1 MVPLVRSQRSSGH
14 TPATYPAFAVGKHE
28 ANFTLFQKELPAVRL
43 AVRLETGEQRAA
55 RCSRDADEQA
65 ETFRAFP
72 GHGHRRR
79 EDLAAAVNLGR
90 FAKRTSHRRATIN
103 RPDIGP
109 DLANVAL
116 RRQGREGLGGGEPL
130 LKIRVGMG
138 SAVLLGFLHDRYLCL
153 QSRPAR
159 PVRDRRHEHTR
170 RRVGDVPVH
179 RRHGVVAEKRGQRI
193 KIFGADRVE
202 FVVVARRA
210 TSREPEPHRGH
221 RLNAVLGVNGFILGR
236 DGPALARSG

>member
-1 MVPLVRSQRSSGH
+1 
-14 TPATYPAFAVGKHE
+14 
-28 ANFTLFQKELPAVRL
+28 
-43 AVRLETGEQRAA
+43 
-55 RCSRDADEQA
+55 
-65 ETFRAFP
+65 
-72 GHGHRRR
+72 
-79 EDLAAAVNLGR
+79 
-90 FAKRTSHRRATIN
+90 
-103 RPDIGP
+103 
-109 DLANVAL
+109 
-116 RRQGREGLGGGEPL
+116 
-130 LKIRVGMG
+130 MG
-138 SAVLLGFLHDRYLCL
+138 SAVLLGFLHNRHLCL

-210 TSREPEPHRGH
+210 TGREPEPHRGH

-236 DGPALARSG
+236 DGPALARGGQATVETGRDFLVDGRIGQKIAGHLLDRKPVERHVLFERVDHPIAVGPDRAVIVDVDAVGVGVAHRVEPLAAEMFGGSVAREQAIHRALVSGG